1 MMDSFYLYNKIYDI
15 HTAVYT
21 TSILSQMACATNVNN
36 IRLV

>member
-21 TSILSQMACATNVNN
+21 TIVSQMACATNVNN
-36 IRLV
+36 IRLM